1 MTAPTQ
7 FKIGSATIGTTEYSL
22 AGGYNYAV
30 GSCQTAPGVYALVL
44 DATNVTN
51 ADVYTLKLYDKILSS
66 SVTQVEI
73 ETLPVAL
80 PQRYMF
86 PFFPLR
92 YGWDMTLKKVSGT
105 DRVFTWRIEQY

>member
-7 FKIGSATIGTTEYSL
+7 FRIGSATIGTTEYSL
-22 AGGYNYAV
+22 AGFFNYAV
-30 GSCQTAPGVYALVL
+30 GSCQTTPGAYSLLL

-51 ADVYTLKLYDKILSS
+51 AEVYTLKMYDKVLSS
-66 SVTQVEI
+66 SGTQVEL
-73 ETLPVAL
+73 ETLPITL
-80 PQRYMF
+80 PQRYFF

-105 DRVFTWRIEQY
+105 DRVFTWRIETY